1 MTDDHIYW
9 HGKERKYKDLDPTLI
24 PRTESLEDTL
34 NRVKPLY
41 ENEIYHDL
49 KAGRNVMVVA
59 HTNSLRGIIRLIDN
73 LDIKEIQV
81 SYMCNIT
88 IIVYYM
94 YTVYSC
100 VYTILTYICMYYCI
114 IIHILMPRILLELTI
129 HIFLYTH

>member
-9 HGKERKYKDLDPTLI
+9 HGKERKYKDLDPSLI

-81 SYMCNIT
+81 SYMCN
-88 IIVYYM
+88 
-94 YTVYSC
+94 
-100 VYTILTYICMYYCI
+100 YTIFVY
-114 IIHILMPRILLELTI
+114 
-129 HIFLYTH
+129 